1 MEDYLHKRGEKL
13 LKTKLPWPSTYRPEV
28 DVSPELG
35 AYEAAYFQSLIDV
48 LWWIFELG
56 RAEPAMETSAMALMI
71 DLPYKGHLKVLFQM
85 FAFMKNKH
93 NVVMVFEPTEPDIN
107 EL

>member
-1 MEDYLHKRGEKL
+1 M
-13 LKTKLPWPSTYRPEV
+13 
-28 DVSPELG
+28 SPELG
-35 AYEAAYFQSLIDV
+35 AYEAAYFQSLIGV
-48 LWWIFELG
+48 IRWIVKLG
-56 RAEPAMETSAMALMI
+56 RDYLAMETLAMASMMA
-71 DLPYKGHLKVLFQM
+71 LPRKGHLKVLFQM